1 VTRTGQVKTGADLLL
16 EQRCD
21 LLRGRRV
28 GLITNQTGAT
38 SDLQL
43 LARVLARLDWVK
55 LVALFGPEHGYA
67 GAAPDAVPVDT
78 GRDRVTELPIY
89 SLYGKTEKP
98 TSEMLE
104 RIDTLVFDIQDVGV
118 RFYTYVQTM
127 SCAMEAAAEK
137 DISFIV
143 LDRPNPLTG
152 VSVEGNVPDVAFSS
166 FLGGYPIALRHGMT
180 IGELANFLN
189 QRFQIDVDLTV
200 VKMEGWQRE
209 MWYDDTGLI
218 WVPPSPGMPSLRTA
232 TVYPGTCLLEGT
244 NVSEGRGT
252 SLPFELAGAPWIDGE
267 DLTSRMRD
275 SDLEGC
281 LLRSTEF
288 IPFSSKYSE
297 QKCNGIQI
305 HVTDRTVF
313 KPVEFGL
320 TLISMIKDLYPTH
333 FEWAFDSMSQHY
345 HFDLLMGTNI
355 VRGKIHSGVSPR
367 NIFQS
372 WNEETLKFKE
382 SRKEFLLYQ

>member
-1 VTRTGQVKTGADLLL
+1 
-16 EQRCD
+16 
-21 LLRGRRV
+21 
-28 GLITNQTGAT
+28 
-38 SDLQL
+38 
-43 LARVLARLDWVK
+43 LDWVK

-67 GAAPDAVPVDT
+67 GAAPDTVPVDT

-104 RIDTLVFDIQDVGV
+104 GIDTLVFDIQDVGV

-127 SCAMEAAAEK
+127 SWAMEAAAEK

-152 VSVEGNVPDVAFSS
+152 VSVEGNVLDAAFSS
-166 FLGGYPIALRHGMT
+166 FLGRYPIALRHGMT

-200 VKMEGWQRE
+200 VKMEGWRRE

-320 TLISMIKDLYPTH
+320 TLISMINDLYPTH